1 MRLVIVTGI
10 SGAGRTRAI
19 RCLEDLGY
27 YCVDN
32 MPPALI
38 GKFAEMC
45 EQSQGKLSNVAMV
58 VDVRGGEMFS
68 ELSAELAA
76 MKEKGF
82 NYEVLFLDASDDVLI
97 KRYKESR
104 RSHPLS
110 KGRVIDGIMRERV
123 LLGEIKEQA
132 NHVINTSSLT
142 VASLKK
148 RITALYS
155 EASDV
160 SHMEI
165 SVVSFGFK
173 YGIPMDSDLM
183 FDVRFLPNP
192 FYIDDLKHKTG
203 NDKEVNDFIMQYE
216 VSKTFFKKLADM
228 VKFLIPQ
235 YIEEGKSDLVIAIGC
250 TGGHHR
256 SVTLANL
263 LGKELE
269 QAKIHATVTH
279 RDFNKK

>member
-45 EQSQGKLSNVAMV
+45 EQSQGKLSNVAIV

-68 ELSAELAA
+68 ELSDELAA
-76 MKEKGF
+76 MKEKDF
-82 NYEVLFLDASDDVLI
+82 NYEVLFLDASDEVLI

-104 RSHPLS
+104 RNHPLS

-123 LLGEIKEQA
+123 LLGEIKEQST
-132 NHVINTSSLT
+132 HVIDTSILT

-148 RITALYS
+148 RMHALFS
-155 EASDV
+155 EANTV
-160 SHMEI
+160 SNMTI

-192 FYIDDLKHKTG
+192 FYIDELKHKTG

-216 VSKTFFKKLADM
+216 VSKTFFRKLSDM

-235 YIEEGKSDLVIAIGC
+235 YIEEGKGNLVIAIGC

-263 LGKELE
+263 LGEELE
-269 QAKIHATVTH
+269 RNKINATVTH
-279 RDFNKK
+279 RDINKK

>member
-45 EQSQGKLSNVAMV
+45 EQSQGKLSNVAIV

-68 ELSAELAA
+68 ELSDELAA

-82 NYEVLFLDASDDVLI
+82 NYEVLFLDASDEVLI

-104 RSHPLS
+104 RNHPLS

-123 LLGEIKEQA
+123 LLGEIKEQST
-132 NHVINTSSLT
+132 HVIDTSILT

-148 RITALYS
+148 RMHALFS
-155 EASDV
+155 EANTV
-160 SHMEI
+160 SNMTI

-183 FDVRFLPNP
+183 FDVRFPPNP
-192 FYIDDLKHKTG
+192 FYIDELKHKTG

-216 VSKTFFKKLADM
+216 VSKTFFRKLSDM

-235 YIEEGKSDLVIAIGC
+235 YIEEGKGNLVIAIGC

-263 LGKELE
+263 LGEELE
-269 QAKIHATVTH
+269 RNKINATVTH
-279 RDFNKK
+279 RDINKK

>member
-155 EASDV
+155 DASDV
-160 SHMEI
+160 SNMEI

-235 YIEEGKSDLVIAIGC
+235 YIEEGKSNLVIAIGC

-279 RDFNKK
+279 RDINKK

>member
-45 EQSQGKLSNVAMV
+45 EQSQGKLSNVAIV

-68 ELSAELAA
+68 ELSDELAA

-82 NYEVLFLDASDDVLI
+82 NYEVLFLDASDEVLI

-104 RSHPLS
+104 RNHPLS

-123 LLGEIKEQA
+123 LLGEIKEQST
-132 NHVINTSSLT
+132 HVIDTSILT

-148 RITALYS
+148 RMHALFS
-155 EASDV
+155 EANTV
-160 SHMEI
+160 SNMTI

-192 FYIDDLKHKTG
+192 FYIDELKHKTG

-216 VSKTFFKKLADM
+216 VSKTFFRKLSDM

-235 YIEEGKSDLVIAIGC
+235 YIEEGKGNLVIAIGC

-263 LGKELE
+263 LGEELE
-269 QAKIHATVTH
+269 RNKINATVTH
-279 RDFNKK
+279 RDINKK

>member
-45 EQSQGKLSNVAMV
+45 EQSQGKLSNVAIV

-68 ELSAELAA
+68 ELSDELAA

-82 NYEVLFLDASDDVLI
+82 NYEVLFLDASDEVLI

-104 RSHPLS
+104 RNHPLS

-123 LLGEIKEQA
+123 LLGEIKEQST
-132 NHVINTSSLT
+132 HVIDTSILT

-148 RITALYS
+148 RMHALFS
-155 EASDV
+155 EANTV
-160 SHMEI
+160 SNMTI

-192 FYIDDLKHKTG
+192 FYIDELKHKTG

-216 VSKTFFKKLADM
+216 VSKTFFRKLSDM

-235 YIEEGKSDLVIAIGC
+235 YIEEGKGNLVIAIGC

-263 LGKELE
+263 LGEELE
-269 QAKIHATVTH
+269 RNKIHATVTH
-279 RDFNKK
+279 RDINKK

>member
-19 RCLEDLGY
+19 RCLEDMGY

-45 EQSQGKLSNVAMV
+45 EQSQGKLSNVAIV

-68 ELSAELAA
+68 ELSHELTR
-76 MKEKGF
+76 MREDGF
-82 NYEVLFLDASDDVLI
+82 DYEVLFLDASDDVLI

-132 NHVINTSSLT
+132 SQVLDTSLLT
-142 VASLKK
+142 VAQLKK
-148 RITALYS
+148 RLTNIYA
-155 EASDV
+155 EASTV
-160 SHMEI
+160 SNMAI

-192 FYIDDLKHKTG
+192 FYIEELKHKTG
-203 NDKEVNDFIMQYE
+203 NDKEVNDFIMQYD
-216 VSKTFFKKLADM
+216 VSKTFFRKLTDM

-235 YIEEGKSDLVIAIGC
+235 YIEEGKSNLVISIGC

-263 LGKELE
+263 LGEELSRN
-269 QAKIHATVTH
+269 KIHATVTH
-279 RDFNKK
+279 RDINKK